1 MATNSSTQ
9 TVTHPLPEIDE
20 DDFVIITHQEANAS
34 RRPRFLND
42 ISDYIDSIAEE
53 LWPINK
59 KIHDKPELGYGEVIA
74 HYTLTAYMKTQP
86 GWTVTR
92 SAYGMKTAWV
102 AVYDTGRRGPCVSF
116 NVEMGMSSPSSCHPE
131 SPESSTHTSTTVP
144 STAGINPASSPRR
157 HHVTLPTTHSPP
169 FQTMTDTN
177 LN

>member
-1 MATNSSTQ
+1 MATDSSTQ
-9 TVTHPLPEIDE
+9 TETLPEIDE

-42 ISDYIDSIAEE
+42 ISDYIDSVAEE

-59 KIHDKPELGYGEVIA
+59 KIHDRPELGYGEVIA
-74 HYTLTAYMKTQP
+74 HYTLTAYMKSQP

-116 NVEMGMSSPSSCHPE
+116 NVEMGMSFHRQRVIQTQALPQFHNHRACPEQASPQHR
-131 SPESSTHTSTTVP
+131 HQ
-144 STAGINPASSPRR
+144 
-157 HHVTLPTTHSPP
+157 HHVT
-169 FQTMTDTN
+169 
-177 LN
+177 

>member
-1 MATNSSTQ
+1 M
-9 TVTHPLPEIDE
+9 DE
-20 DDFVIITHQEANAS
+20 DDDFVIITHQEVNAA

-102 AVYDTGRRGPCVSF
+102 AVYDTGKRGPCVSF
-116 NVEMGMSSPSSCHPE
+116 NVEMGMCISIPSCLSSRLLVLFNFTQCTWHSRHHPSIHDLD
-131 SPESSTHTSTTVP
+131 HFQTSTP
-144 STAGINPASSPRR
+144 DHN
-157 HHVTLPTTHSPP
+157 
-169 FQTMTDTN
+169 
-177 LN
+177 